1 MAALP
6 LAPAPVAD
14 PADAVIVA
22 AGLTRRFGR
31 GAAAITAVDGL
42 DLAVSRGD
50 ILGIVGPDG
59 AGKTT
64 TLRLLAALM
73 NPTAGHAVIFGHDS
87 VRGAARI
94 KAHIGYV
101 AQRFALYGDLT
112 VRENALFY
120 ADLFGV
126 PHAERQ
132 ERLERLLSATDLL
145 RFGERRAAHLSG
157 GMQRKLALACVLI
170 HTPEL
175 ILLDEPTTGVDPV
188 SRREFWEIL
197 ANLHLDGITL
207 VISTPYMDEA
217 EQCTRVALMMHG
229 RLAVCDTPARIKAM
243 VPGELVAVWPA
254 DMRRAQQALAGLE
267 GIHEIQPYG
276 DQLRILGDDAAA
288 LMPRIR
294 ARLAEHGVALH
305 DLRPGRVRME
315 EAFVSLTGAH
325 PAAAPG
331 NGDAPA
337 VKEA

>member
-1 MAALP
+1 
-6 LAPAPVAD
+6 
-14 PADAVIVA
+14 
-22 AGLTRRFGR
+22 
-31 GAAAITAVDGL
+31 VDGL

-50 ILGIVGPDG
+50 ILGIGGPDG

-145 RFGERRAAHLSG
+145 RFGERRAAHRSG

-170 HTPEL
+170 PHAGAHPPRRTHYRRRPRLTPRVL
-175 ILLDEPTTGVDPV
+175 GDPGQPPP
-188 SRREFWEIL
+188 RWHH
-197 ANLHLDGITL
+197 A

-267 GIHEIQPYG
+267 GISRDPA
-276 DQLRILGDDAAA
+276 LR
-288 LMPRIR
+288 
-294 ARLAEHGVALH
+294 
-305 DLRPGRVRME
+305 RPV
-315 EAFVSLTGAH
+315 AH
-325 PAAAPG
+325 PRR
-331 NGDAPA
+331 
-337 VKEA
+337 